1 MEKKII
7 NPIADIFLIK
17 FPIWVPIV
25 FYLITTNFESLYIPI
40 LILYLL
46 IGEIHFGSTFVFF
59 LDKNYRELFKKES
72 YVFLFWPIL
81 IIGFCIFF
89 AFYFSISAVL
99 FLILL
104 FNFYHVNRQ
113 SVGILKIYKKDENIN
128 PSVILLYIV
137 SGLLCL
143 AGVFKFILKSNLYFE
158 NSHLILKFFICLFLF
173 FLLIVIISSK
183 NNKLNNIFNFSTGS
197 LIFFPVLFC
206 DQN

>member
-25 FYLITTNFESLYIPI
+25 FYLITTNFEGLYIPI

-113 SVGILKIYKKDENIN
+113 SVGILKIYKKESFYQI
-128 PSVILLYIV
+128 
-137 SGLLCL
+137 
-143 AGVFKFILKSNLYFE
+143 
-158 NSHLILKFFICLFLF
+158 
-173 FLLIVIISSK
+173 LIVICF
-183 NNKLNNIFNFSTGS
+183 LYY
-197 LIFFPVLFC
+197 FFLF
-206 DQN
+206 